1 MVTARAWQ
9 PGTLVISL
17 GFELHG
23 GMRDHV
29 ARASPTYAEL
39 DASRQMVA
47 KLAATQA
54 IAGLHGLHLTSLV
67 LPRNQWN
74 PRYADAVIESGFTCF
89 RGPQP
94 SWAHQSRA
102 NAEQGRV
109 RRVARLVDT
118 YGGVTPPP

>member
-1 MVTARAWQ
+1 
-9 PGTLVISL
+9 
-17 GFELHG
+17 
-23 GMRDHV
+23 MRDHV

-74 PRYADAVIESGFTCF
+74 PRYADAVIESGFTSR
-89 RGPQP
+89 RGPSAPCQ
-94 SWAHQSRA
+94 RR
-102 NAEQGRV
+102 AEQGAAGGPPGRHPWGDHADPEVRV
-109 RRVARLVDT
+109 EGRT
-118 YGGVTPPP
+118 TP